1 MVIPMEK
8 VNMSCRKT
16 EAMNPEF
23 ERTVPNLPPQ
33 ELVPVKIKLMHPA
46 AKIPIYQT
54 AGAAGFDLHAC
65 ESAVIHPGEWC
76 SINLGVA
83 FELPEGFE
91 IQIRPRSG
99 LSFKTGYLAKNTIGT
114 LDADFRNHA
123 SMLIMNVDNE
133 PLFIDVGDRI
143 CQGVLGRVPKAIF
156 TVVEE
161 LSPTER
167 GEKGFG
173 STGR

>member
-1 MVIPMEK
+1 MIPMEK
-8 VNMSCRKT
+8 VNMACRKT
-16 EAMNPEF
+16 ETMNLDF
-23 ERTVPNLPPQ
+23 ERTVKNLPPQ
-33 ELVPVKIKLMHPA
+33 EIVPVKIKLMHPNA
-46 AKIPIYQT
+46 QVPQYQT

-65 ESAVIHPGEWC
+65 ESAVIHPGQWR

-91 IQIRPRSG
+91 LQIRPRSG

-114 LDADFRNHA
+114 LDSDFRNAA
-123 SMLIMNVDNE
+123 SMLVMNVDAE
-133 PLFIDVGDRI
+133 PLFIDIGDRI
-143 CQGVLGRVPKAIF
+143 CQGVIARVPRAVF

-161 LSPTER
+161 LAPTER

-173 STGR
+173 STGK